1 MRVPLNMREISHHAE
16 HGLLLGTYDM
26 CLEHKLRGTTELRA
40 CSGRCHLRNRLASPD
55 HRPCIGLEVRAGF
68 DGDGFAGKHGLINL
82 NRSLSQAHV
91 GRNHGS
97 ERQLHD
103 VARHQLGGG
112 QIRPDAIPPNR
123 RSERQPRLQGGK
135 GCLGTPLLE
144 ESERGV
150 EHQQTRDDRGPGILA
165 VYRLKHDRGFEHPG
179 NRRPEFFQ
187 CPAKWIL
194 SRVRHRV
201 GTELLQPAAGFVARE
216 TCRGIHGPRRRCHIG
231 TLPA

>member
-1 MRVPLNMREISHHAE
+1 MRAAVEHRQIAHHAE

-26 CLEHKLRGTTELRA
+26 RIEHKFRGTTELRA

-68 DGDGFAGKHGLINL
+68 DGDGFAGEHGLINL
-82 NRSLSQAHV
+82 NRSLRQADV
-91 GRNHGS
+91 GGNHGP

-112 QIRPDAIPPNR
+112 QIRPDAIPPDR
-123 RSERQPRLQGGK
+123 RRQRQPRLQGGK

-150 EHQQTRDDRGPGILA
+150 EHQQTGDDRGPGILA
-165 VYRLKHDRGFEHPG
+165 DAPSEARSRLRASREPATRIFPVPCEMDSES
-179 NRRPEFFQ
+179 
-187 CPAKWIL
+187 CPAPRWDRTA
-194 SRVRHRV
+194 S
-201 GTELLQPAAGFVARE
+201 AGGRP
-216 TCRGIHGPRRRCHIG
+216 PRS
-231 TLPA
+231 